1 MSSRRVVV
9 LTVVA
14 CAGIVGASWAGAA
27 SFPLQA
33 AAESFAASAP
43 AAAVANASPSPE
55 QAAPTQAPPR
65 DRRPGEAAPE
75 TSQEIELKRAI
86 ELNPQ
91 GDANLYARLARLQEE
106 RGATVQSLR
115 TIDAMLRAFPN
126 DRGPLSLAISSYTK
140 AGRADDAV
148 ALVERL
154 AAGDPGD
161 KALQLMVVTY
171 YWELLFKNKGLTPQQ
186 SSTFMKNGLDA
197 ADRALALDADYVD
210 ALVYKNILLRLKAN
224 AADPTARQAL
234 LAEADALRARALE
247 LNRARGATTPTQV
260 RHSPHSPA
268 TGMPAPPPPPPP
280 HQFSP
285 LIDGVAPL
293 RVGGQIKPPVKI
305 RDVKPVY
312 PPIALSSGVQGV
324 VIIEATIDGGGD
336 VVDTRVLRGQPLLDE
351 AALDAVR
358 QWRFQPTMLNG
369 APVPVI
375 MTLTVNFTLDKG
387 PSGEPP
393 VAVATQMA
401 PPPPPPP
408 PAPEL
413 VDGLRPVRVGGTIKP
428 PVKTTHVDA
437 VYPADALASGVGGVV
452 ILQATIDT
460 VGNVVAAQVLKS
472 IPMLDQAAIDAVE
485 QWKFEPTLL
494 NGVPT
499 PLIMTVTVNF
509 VAR

>member
-1 MSSRRVVV
+1 VV

-33 AAESFAASAP
+33 AA
-43 AAAVANASPSPE
+43 AAAPVQTS
-55 QAAPTQAPPR
+55 AAQTPPR

-75 TSQEIELKRAI
+75 TAQEVEFKRAI
-86 ELNPQ
+86 ESNPTNS
-91 GDANLYARLARLQEE
+91 NLYAQLVRLQEA
-106 RGATVQSLR
+106 RGAKSEALATLA
-115 TIDAMLRAFPN
+115 AMRRAFPN
-126 DRGPLSLAISSYTK
+126 DQATLRFAASTYTK
-140 AGRADDAV
+140 LGETDEAV
-148 ALVERL
+148 AIVEAI
-154 AAGDPGD
+154 AASQPND
-161 KALQLMVVTY
+161 KALQMMVATY
-171 YWELLFKNKGLTPQQ
+171 YWEIVSKGGLPPGQTAAYL
-186 SSTFMKNGLDA
+186 KNGVA
-197 ADRALALDADYVD
+197 ATDRALALDADYVD
-210 ALVYKNILLRLKAN
+210 ALVYKNILLRLQAS
-224 AADPTARQAL
+224 AADAATRPAL
-234 LAEADALRARALE
+234 LAEADALRTRAAE

-280 HQFSP
+280 PQQNHAFSP

-293 RVGGQIKPPVKI
+293 RVGGQIKPPVKV

-413 VDGLRPVRVGGTIKP
+413 VDGVKPVRVGGTIKP

>member
-1 MSSRRVVV
+1 VV

-33 AAESFAASAP
+33 AAAESLAAP
-43 AAAVANASPSPE
+43 AAAAAPEKSSPSPE
-55 QAAPTQAPPR
+55 QAAATQAPPR

-91 GDANLYARLARLQEE
+91 GDANLYARLVRLQDE
-106 RGATVQSLR
+106 RGAAADALR
-115 TIDAMLRAFPN
+115 TVDAMLRAFPN
-126 DRGPLSLAISSYTK
+126 DRGALSFAIFTNNK
-140 AGRADDAV
+140 LGRTDDAV

-154 AAGDPGD
+154 SASDAGD
-161 KALQLMVVTY
+161 KSKQLMAATY
-171 YWELLFKNKGLTPQQ
+171 YWELLSKGTAVSPQQ
-186 SSTFMKNGLDA
+186 SSEFMKKGIDA
-197 ADRALALDADYVD
+197 ADRALALDPDYAD
-210 ALVYKNILLRLKAN
+210 AMAYKNLLLRLQAN
-224 AADPTARQAL
+224 AADASSRQAL
-234 LAEADALRARALE
+234 LAEADALRARAAE
-247 LNRARGATTPTQV
+247 LNRARGTNTAT
-260 RHSPHSPA
+260 HAPHAPVS
-268 TGMPAPPPPPPP
+268 GMAPPPPPPPPPP

-285 LIDGVAPL
+285 LVDGVAPL
-293 RVGGQIKPPVKI
+293 RVGGQIKPPVKV
-305 RDVKPVY
+305 RDVKPLY
-312 PPIALSSGVQGV
+312 PPDAQAAGVQGV
-324 VIIEATIDGGGD
+324 VIVEATIDSAGD
-336 VVDTRVLRGQPLLDE
+336 VVHTRLLRGQPMLDE

-358 QWRFQPTMLNG
+358 QWQFRPTQLNG
-369 APVPVI
+369 AAVPVI
-375 MTLTVNFTLDKG
+375 MTVTVNFTLDQG
-387 PSGEPP
+387 PSKGEPP
-393 VAVATQMA
+393 VNVGTQMA
-401 PPPPPPP
+401 LPPP

-437 VYPADALASGVGGVV
+437 VYPADALASKVGGVV

-460 VGNVVAAQVLKS
+460 AGNVVAAQIIKS

-499 PLIMTVTVNF
+499 PLVMTVTVNF
-509 VAR
+509 RVQ